1 MSEYR
6 VKRVPVSG
14 TKKKQ
19 PWRNLGQSVAMYRY
33 GQRAIELVWQTDW
46 RLTVALGL
54 LTLVAGLLPAAIAY
68 VGKLIVD
75 AVVQAAQS
83 GLAVDQR
90 AALTYLAIEAVLV
103 AVLAGARQGLGL
115 CQSLL
120 RVLLGQRVNLMILEK
135 AQTLP
140 LTYFEDSEFYDKM
153 TQARREASSRPLS
166 MVNRTFG
173 VVQDGLSLVTF
184 GGLLLQFSGWAVAL
198 LAIATL
204 PAFMAETQFA
214 GEAFRLFKWRSPE
227 TRQQT
232 YLEALLARDDF
243 VKEVKLL
250 GLGPLLLERYQGI
263 FQKLYQEDRNLT
275 VRRSGWSY
283 GLGLL
288 STASFYLAYSWI
300 VLEAIAGRISLGELT
315 MYLTVFRQGQTTF
328 ASSLTAIGGMY
339 EDGLYLSNLY
349 EFLEQPVPAEVGQ
362 AVQGPDPSD
371 GLRFEQVSFSYPGSD
386 SQSDPSRNRLALE
399 NVSFHLKPREKLAIV
414 GENGS
419 GKTTLIKLLTRLYT
433 PTQGRILLD
442 GLDLQLWD
450 SAVVQRRIGVIFQDF
465 VRYQF
470 KVGENIGVGDVTDFE
485 DAHRWQVA
493 AAKGTATEF
502 IEALPQGFNTQ
513 LGKWFLGG
521 QELSGGQWQKIAL
534 SRAFMRTDADILVL
548 DEPTSAMDA
557 EAETRLF
564 EQFRAATQNQMA
576 ILISHRFSTV
586 RRADN
591 IMVLAQGKLIEQGT
605 HEELLRQDGRY
616 ARLFTMQAAGYL

>member
-6 VKRVPVSG
+6 VKRVSAPP
-14 TKKKQ
+14 KKAS
-19 PWRNLGQSVAMYRY
+19 WRNLGQSLAMYRY
-33 GQRAIELVWQTDW
+33 GQRALQLVWQTDW

-75 AVVQAAQS
+75 GVVKAAQS
-83 GLAVDQR
+83 GLAIDRQ
-90 AALTYLAIEAVLV
+90 AALMYLALEALLV
-103 AVLAGARQGLGL
+103 AGLAGARQGLTL

-120 RVLLGQRVNLMILEK
+120 RVLLGQRVNVMILEK

-173 VVQDGLSLVTF
+173 VVQDLLSLLTF

-204 PAFMAETQFA
+204 PAFIAETQFA

-227 TRQQT
+227 TRQQI
-232 YLEALLARDDF
+232 YLEALLAREDF
-243 VKEVKLL
+243 AKEVKLF
-250 GLGPLLLERYQGI
+250 GLGSLLLDRYQDI
-263 FQKLYQEDRNLT
+263 FQRLYKEDRSLT

-288 STASFYLAYSWI
+288 STVSFYLAYCWI

-328 ASSLTAIGGMY
+328 ASTLTAIGGMY
-339 EDGLYLSNLY
+339 EDGLYLANLY
-349 EFLEQPVPAEVGQ
+349 EFLEQPVPEDMGTADRGL
-362 AVQGPDPSD
+362 DPSD
-371 GLRFEQVSFSYPGSD
+371 GLRFERVSFSYPGSD
-386 SQSDPSRNRLALE
+386 RLALE
-399 NVSFHLKPREKLAIV
+399 GVSFHLKPGEKMAIV

-433 PTQGRILLD
+433 PSAGRILLD
-442 GLDLQLWD
+442 GRDLQEWD
-450 SAVVQRRIGVIFQDF
+450 ADVVQQRIGVIFQDF

-485 DAHRWQVA
+485 DAQRWQVA

-502 IEALPQGFNTQ
+502 IEDLPEGFNTQ
-513 LGKWFLGG
+513 LGKWFFGG

-534 SRAFMRTDADILVL
+534 SRAFMRTEADILVL

-591 IMVLAQGKLIEQGT
+591 IIVLAQGKLIEQGS

>member
-6 VKRVPVSG
+6 VKRVPAPGAKSG
-14 TKKKQ
+14 AKKK
-19 PWRNLGQSVAMYRY
+19 PWQNLGESIGMYRY
-33 GQRAIELVWQTDW
+33 GQRAIALVWQTDW
-46 RLTVALGL
+46 RLTVALAL
-54 LTLVAGLLPAAIAY
+54 LTLVAGLLPAAVAY

-83 GLAVDQR
+83 GLTVDRR
-90 AALTYLAIEAVLV
+90 AALMYLALEAVLV

-120 RVLLGQRVNLMILEK
+120 RVLLGQRVNLMILDK

-173 VVQDGLSLVTF
+173 VVQDLLSLLTF

-198 LAIATL
+198 LAVATL
-204 PAFMAETQFA
+204 PAFVAETQFA
-214 GEAFRLFKWRSPE
+214 GQAFRLFKWRSPE

-232 YLEALLARDDF
+232 YLEALLAREDF
-243 VKEVKLL
+243 AKEVKLF
-250 GLGPLLLERYQGI
+250 GLGPLLMQRYQDI
-263 FQKLYQEDRNLT
+263 FQRLYAEDRNLT

-288 STASFYLAYSWI
+288 STASFYLAYCWI
-300 VLEAIAGRISLGELT
+300 VLEAIAGSISLGELT

-328 ASSLTAIGGMY
+328 ASTLTAIGGMY
-339 EDGLYLSNLY
+339 EDGLYLANLY
-349 EFLEQPVPAEVGQ
+349 EFLEQPVPEDTGT
-362 AVQGPDPSD
+362 AVRGIDPSD
-371 GLRFEQVSFSYPGSD
+371 GLRFEGVSFSYPGSE
-386 SQSDPSRNRLALE
+386 RLALE
-399 NVSFHLKPREKLAIV
+399 QVSFHLRPGEKMAIV

-433 PTQGRILLD
+433 PSRGRILLD
-442 GLDLQLWD
+442 GRDLQEWD
-450 SAVVQRRIGVIFQDF
+450 ATIVQKRIGVIFQDF

-470 KVGENIGVGDVTDFE
+470 KVGENIGVGDVADFE

-493 AAKGTATEF
+493 ATKGTATEF
-502 IEALPQGFNTQ
+502 IEALPDGFNTQ
-513 LGKWFLGG
+513 LGRWFFGG

-534 SRAFMRTDADILVL
+534 SRAFMRTEADILVL

-586 RRADN
+586 RRADK
-591 IMVLAQGKLIEQGT
+591 IMVLAQGKLIEQGS
-605 HEELLRQDGRY
+605 HEELLHQDGRY

>member
-6 VKRVPVSG
+6 VKRVSAPG
-14 TKKKQ
+14 AKAKR
-19 PWRNLGQSVAMYRY
+19 PWRNLGQSLAMYRY
-33 GQRAIELVWQTDW
+33 GQRAIQLVWQTDW
-46 RLTVALGL
+46 RLTVALAL
-54 LTLVAGLLPAAIAY
+54 LTLVAGLLPAAVAY

-83 GLAVDQR
+83 GLAIDRQ
-90 AALTYLAIEAVLV
+90 AALMYLALEALLV
-103 AVLAGARQGLGL
+103 AALAGARQGQGL

-120 RVLLGQRVNLMILEK
+120 RVLLGQRVNVMILEK

-140 LTYFEDSEFYDKM
+140 LTYFEDSEFYDKL

-173 VVQDGLSLVTF
+173 VVQDVLSLVTF

-204 PAFMAETQFA
+204 PAFIAETQFA

-227 TRQQT
+227 TRQQI
-232 YLEALLARDDF
+232 YLEALLAREDF
-243 VKEVKLL
+243 AKEVKLF
-250 GLGPLLLERYQGI
+250 GLGPLLMQRYQDI
-263 FQKLYQEDRNLT
+263 FQRLYAEDRNLT

-288 STASFYLAYSWI
+288 STASFYLAYCWI
-300 VLEAIAGRISLGELT
+300 VLEAIAGSISLGELT

-328 ASSLTAIGGMY
+328 ASTLTAIGGMY
-339 EDGLYLSNLY
+339 EDGLYLANLY
-349 EFLEQPVPAEVGQ
+349 EFLEQPVPEEAGI
-362 AVQGPDPSD
+362 AVRGIDPSE

-386 SQSDPSRNRLALE
+386 RTALDS
-399 NVSFHLKPREKLAIV
+399 VSFQLRPGEKLAIV

-433 PTQGRILLD
+433 PTAGRILLD
-442 GLDLQLWD
+442 GRDLQEWD
-450 SAVVQRRIGVIFQDF
+450 ADVLQQRIGVIFQDF

-470 KVGENIGVGDVTDFE
+470 KVGENIGVGDVADFE
-485 DAHRWQVA
+485 DAHRWQA
-493 AAKGTATEF
+493 AAVKGTATEF
-502 IEALPQGFNTQ
+502 IEALPEGFNTQ
-513 LGKWFLGG
+513 LGKWFFGG

-534 SRAFMRTDADILVL
+534 SRAFMRTEADILVL

-564 EQFRAATQNQMA
+564 EQFREATQNQMA

-591 IMVLAQGKLIEQGT
+591 IIVLAQGKLIEQGT
-605 HEELLRQDGRY
+605 HEELLRQQGRY

>member
-1 MSEYR
+1 M
-6 VKRVPVSG
+6 KRVSAPG
-14 TKKKQ
+14 AKAKR
-19 PWRNLGQSVAMYRY
+19 PWRNLGQSLAMYRY
-33 GQRAIELVWQTDW
+33 GQRAIQLVWQTDW
-46 RLTVALGL
+46 RLTVALAL
-54 LTLVAGLLPAAIAY
+54 LTLVAGLLPAAVAY

-83 GLAVDQR
+83 GLAIDRR
-90 AALTYLAIEAVLV
+90 AALMYLALEALLV
-103 AVLAGARQGLGL
+103 AALAGARQGQGL

-120 RVLLGQRVNLMILEK
+120 RVLLGQRVNVMILEK

-140 LTYFEDSEFYDKM
+140 LTYFEDSEFYDKL

-173 VVQDGLSLVTF
+173 VVQDVLSLVTF

-204 PAFMAETQFA
+204 PAFIAETQFA

-227 TRQQT
+227 TRQQI
-232 YLEALLARDDF
+232 YLEALLAREDF
-243 VKEVKLL
+243 AKEVKLF
-250 GLGPLLLERYQGI
+250 GLGPLLMQRYQDI
-263 FQKLYQEDRNLT
+263 FQRLYAEDRNLT

-288 STASFYLAYSWI
+288 STASFYLAYCWI
-300 VLEAIAGRISLGELT
+300 VLEAIAGSISLGELT

-328 ASSLTAIGGMY
+328 ASTLTAIGGMY
-339 EDGLYLSNLY
+339 EDGLYLANLY
-349 EFLEQPVPAEVGQ
+349 EFLEQPVPEEAGI
-362 AVQGPDPSD
+362 AVRGIDPGE

-386 SQSDPSRNRLALE
+386 RTALDS
-399 NVSFHLKPREKLAIV
+399 VSFQLRPGEKLAIV

-433 PTQGRILLD
+433 PTAGRILLD
-442 GLDLQLWD
+442 GRDLQEWD
-450 SAVVQRRIGVIFQDF
+450 ADVLQQRIGVIFQDF

-470 KVGENIGVGDVTDFE
+470 KVGENIGVGDVADFE
-485 DAHRWQVA
+485 DAHRWQA
-493 AAKGTATEF
+493 AAVKGTATEF
-502 IEALPQGFNTQ
+502 IEALPEGFNTQ
-513 LGKWFLGG
+513 LGKWFFGG

-534 SRAFMRTDADILVL
+534 SRAFMRTEADILVL

-564 EQFRAATQNQMA
+564 EQFREATQNQMA

-591 IMVLAQGKLIEQGT
+591 IIVLAQGKLIEQGT
-605 HEELLRQDGRY
+605 HEELLRQQGRY